1 VRTLVYA
8 ISGGRLIAV
17 PTAQP
22 THRYYQLLTR
32 YASAFAF
39 ASDIAMLSL
48 GGALKRR
55 EKLSGRLGDV
65 LSQLYLCSA
74 VLKKFEDDGRPE
86 EDLPLLHW
94 AMEDGLFRIQAA
106 FDGVLQN
113 FPNRFFALLMRAL
126 IFPLG
131 QCRRPPSDELGHRVS
146 SLMMKPGAARDRL
159 TVGMY
164 LPKDEA
170 DALGALEAA
179 LVSTLACEPLQAELE
194 KTRKA
199 GKLKA
204 REEMQLITEAREKGI
219 ISPEQALQLQR
230 DYMLRR
236 KVIMVDDFAPEQ
248 MRANQG

>member
-1 VRTLVYA
+1 
-8 ISGGRLIAV
+8 
-17 PTAQP
+17 
-22 THRYYQLLTR
+22 
-32 YASAFAF
+32 
-39 ASDIAMLSL
+39 
-48 GGALKRR
+48 LKRR

-126 IFPLG
+126 IFRWAMPQAALG
-131 QCRRPPSDELGHRVS
+131 RAGTSVS